1 MEPGANDDIQ
11 AIRNELEG
19 LRTEVHAARAA
30 TRPWWARAYRP
41 RLAKR
46 LTRVGVVALMLAM
59 PVLVSAAFPFTDVPT
74 SNTYY
79 TSISRLYGARITT
92 GCSATKFCPNA
103 NVTRGQMAAFLNR
116 GLGRAGND
124 WGATGFADDWAA
136 FNDNSLGA
144 LNLVH
149 GGATGGTG
157 LVLVTAS
164 VSAYTREAGVCPC
177 ELAVWLVN
185 VNTGEESPAVFQ
197 TITNVA
203 SPPDDNLDAWYET
216 STSMNYLFTVSSGAT
231 NTYVLGS
238 SINTTTPPTDVNGSG
253 AEWSMSA
260 VYIPFGPNGSNPSLT
275 STQSVDGR
283 RGH

>member
-1 MEPGANDDIQ
+1 
-11 AIRNELEG
+11 
-19 LRTEVHAARAA
+19 
-30 TRPWWARAYRP
+30 
-41 RLAKR
+41 
-46 LTRVGVVALMLAM
+46 
-59 PVLVSAAFPFTDVPT
+59 
-74 SNTYY
+74 
-79 TSISRLYGARITT
+79 
-92 GCSATKFCPNA
+92 
-103 NVTRGQMAAFLNR
+103 MAAFLNR
-116 GLGRAGND
+116 GLGRAGSD

-136 FNDNSLGA
+136 FDDNSIGA

-164 VSAYTREAGVCPC
+164 VTAYTRENGVCPC
-177 ELAVWLVN
+177 ELVVWLVN

-197 TITNVA
+197 TITNVP
-203 SPPDDNLDAWYET
+203 SPPDASLDSWYEA
-216 STSMNYLFTVSSGAT
+216 SSSIDYLFSVSSGAT

-238 SINTTTPPTDVNGSG
+238 AIHTTTAPSDVDGSG